1 MSNRYCPECGQQ
13 NPAGARFCM
22 QCGYALAEAP
32 AQAGQLAQAGPAA
45 RPGSEGTDWAG
56 IVAAVLA
63 FLSLRRMSPKAR
75 GMTLLVVFLV
85 LFFGC
90 PMVCGF
96 VGFVMEWAAS
106 LFR

>member
-1 MSNRYCPECGQQ
+1 MSDRYCPECGQQ

-22 QCGYALAEAP
+22 QCGYALAGE
-32 AQAGQLAQAGPAA
+32 PAA
-45 RPGSEGTDWAG
+45 RPGSQGTDWAG

-63 FLSLRRMSPKAR
+63 FLSLRRMSPRAR
-75 GMTLLVVFLV
+75 NMTLLVVFLV

>member
-1 MSNRYCPECGQQ
+1 
-13 NPAGARFCM
+13 
-22 QCGYALAEAP
+22 
-32 AQAGQLAQAGPAA
+32 
-45 RPGSEGTDWAG
+45 
-56 IVAAVLA
+56 
-63 FLSLRRMSPKAR
+63 
-75 GMTLLVVFLV
+75 MTLLVVFLV